1 MRAFLRTVSISTT
14 VFLVSLPSAQAQT
27 GNGAAG
33 ERLFKKCLICHA
45 ESVDESRRGPSL
57 VGIVGRK
64 AGVADGYPYSEAMRA
79 AGAAGLVWD
88 EEELAAFI
96 KSPQAKV
103 KGSWMSSSGVSRPK
117 DISDVIAY
125 LKQLAQ

>member
-1 MRAFLRTVSISTT
+1 MPAFLPTVLISTT
-14 VFLVSLPSAQAQT
+14 LLFASLSIAQAQE
-27 GNGAAG
+27 GNVAAG
-33 ERLFKKCLICHA
+33 EKLFKKCLICHA
-45 ESVDESRRGPSL
+45 ESVHESRRGPSL

-64 AGVADGYPYSEAMRA
+64 AGIADGYPYSDAMRA
-79 AGAAGLVWD
+79 AGAAGLVW
-88 EEELAAFI
+88 EEEDLAAFI

-103 KGSWMSSSGVSRPK
+103 KESWMSFSGVSRPK